1 MKPERWEQVAQLHRA
16 ALERKESERAAF
28 LVEACGGDE
37 DLRREVESL
46 LAYEGKDS
54 SFMESPA
61 LDVAAQALAQD
72 QARATG
78 TQTADAMLGRT
89 VSHYRILE
97 KLGGGGMGVVY
108 KAQDTRLGRAVALK
122 FVRNSEW
129 ALPLS
134 PPGSPALDPS
144 ALERFQRE
152 ARAASALNH
161 PNICTIYDVG
171 EQDGQPFLAMELLE
185 GETLRQMLAHDVGP
199 NGVRP
204 GASAAGPYKDIRA
217 RHGVPLPIDTL
228 LDLAIPIADALDAAH
243 QKGIIHRDIK
253 PANIF
258 IVSRGGPLQPK
269 ILDFGLAKLTRADA
283 SDGGLTPGSK
293 PSLTH
298 TGMAMGTVD
307 YMSPEQARGKALDAR
322 TDLFSFG
329 VVLYEMA
336 TGVLPFPGETSAVI
350 FEGILNRTPTSP
362 LRLNPRLPGDL
373 ERIIGKALEKDPDI
387 RYQSAADLRAD
398 LRRLKRG
405 TESRRESPSLGEP
418 AVAPTTVPS
427 SPDRVSRHV
436 SRWLILGSVAV
447 ILVVAASVWLQRTEY
462 FWQNPIAAA
471 RFQTVTDFDATE
483 QAAAVSRDG
492 HFVAFLSDRGGQMD
506 VWVTQVGSGEF
517 HNLTHGRGAELINPE
532 VRTLG
537 FSPDGSFVTFWV
549 RKGVGSSGYDAD
561 VWAVPTLGGQP
572 RPYLEGAAEYDW
584 SRDGSRLA
592 YHTTAPGDPLFVSDG
607 TPRPQSRPIFTAPAG
622 VHCHFPLW
630 APDAAFIYFVQGFL
644 PDKLD
649 IWRITPDGGT
659 PERITSHLGSVTY
672 PVFLDRRTL
681 MYLNSDPD
689 GSGPRLYSIDVDR
702 RIPHRLTSG
711 LDRYTSLAAS
721 ADGRR
726 LVVTLARMKRTLWRL
741 RIAGSPTDV
750 PAAAQVSLTTSTGF
764 FPRLGPN
771 YLLYVSATGTSENIW
786 KLANGTATE
795 LWSGQGARVL
805 GGPAISADGRY
816 IAFSA
821 QQRGQ
826 ALLYVMHSDGT
837 NARIVADS
845 LDLQGAPAWTPDGRS
860 ITTAVNDH
868 GVPHL
873 YRIPVDGRSPTAFV
887 REWSLDP
894 VWAPSG
900 RFVVYSGPDI
910 GTSFSVKAITTEG
923 AAPPLPAL
931 TLTRGARHMVFLP
944 GGRALMFLRGEIQHK
959 NLWLIDLETGSE
971 RQLTNLAPD
980 FDIRDFDVSP
990 DGREVVLERAQ
1001 ERSDVVLLDLP
1012 RP

>member
-1 MKPERWEQVAQLHRA
+1 MI
-16 ALERKESERAAF
+16 
-28 LVEACGGDE
+28 
-37 DLRREVESL
+37 
-46 LAYEGKDS
+46 GK
-54 SFMESPA
+54 
-61 LDVAAQALAQD
+61 
-72 QARATG
+72 
-78 TQTADAMLGRT
+78 T

-108 KAQDTRLGRAVALK
+108 KAADTRLKRTVALK
-122 FVRNSEW
+122 F
-129 ALPLS
+129 LPEELS
-134 PPGSPALDPS
+134 KDRQ

-152 ARAASALNH
+152 AQAASALDH
-161 PNICTIYDVG
+161 PNICTIHDIG
-171 EQDGQPFLAMELLE
+171 EHEGQPFIVMQYLE
-185 GETLRQMLAHDVGP
+185 GGTLKERI
-199 NGVRP
+199 
-204 GASAAGPYKDIRA
+204 AGK
-217 RHGVPLPIDTL
+217 PLKADEV
-228 LDLAIPIADALDAAH
+228 LDLATQIADALDAAH
-243 QKGIIHRDIK
+243 SKGIIHRDIK

-258 IVSRGGPLQPK
+258 VTTRGQAK
-269 ILDFGLAKLTRADA
+269 ILDFGLAKLTPRRRAVVEAVGA
-283 SDGGLTPGSK
+283 SALPTASIEPEHLTSPGV
-293 PSLTH
+293 
-298 TGMAMGTVD
+298 AMGTVA
-307 YMSPEQARGKALDAR
+307 YMSPEQARGEELDAR

-329 VVLYEMA
+329 AVLYEMA
-336 TGVLPFPGETSAVI
+336 TGHPAFPGSTAALI
-350 FEGILNRTPTSP
+350 FEAILNKAPTSP
-362 LRLNPRLPGDL
+362 VRLNPGCPAEL
-373 ERIIGKALEKDPDI
+373 EHIIDKALEKDPDI

-398 LRRLKRG
+398 LKRLKRG
-405 TESRRESPSLGEP
+405 RGSGRQSPSLGEP

-427 SPDRVSRHV
+427 SPDRAVSRPV
-436 SRWLILGSVAV
+436 LRWLTVGSVAV
-447 ILVVAASVWLQRTEY
+447 ILVVAASLWLQRKEY
-462 FWQNPIAAA
+462 FWRNPIAAA
-471 RFQTVTDFDATE
+471 RFQAVTDFDATE

-517 HNLTHGRGAELINPE
+517 HNLTHGSAAELINPD
-532 VRTLG
+532 VRSLG

-549 RKGVGSSGYDAD
+549 RKRVGSSGNDIS

-572 RPYLEGAAEYDW
+572 RPYLEGAAEFDW

-592 YHTTAPGDPLFVSDG
+592 YRTTAPGDPLFVSNG
-607 TPRPQSRPIFTAPAG
+607 APQPQPRPIFTAPAG
-622 VHCHFPLW
+622 LHCHFPLW
-630 APDAAFIYFVQGFL
+630 APDATFIYFVQGSV
-644 PDKLD
+644 PDKFD

-659 PERITSHLGSVTY
+659 PERITSQLGRVTY

-689 GSGPRLYSIDVDR
+689 GSGPRLYSIDVER

-711 LDRYTSLAAS
+711 LERYTSLAAS

-726 LVVTLARMKRTLWRL
+726 LVVTLARTKRTLWRL
-741 RIAGSPTDV
+741 RIAGSPTEV

-771 YLLYVSATGTSENIW
+771 YLLYVSATGSSENIW

-795 LWSGQGARVL
+795 LWSGQGARIL

-845 LDLQGAPAWTPDGRS
+845 LDLQGAPAWMPDGQS
-860 ITTAVNDH
+860 ITAAANDH

-873 YRIPVDGRSPTAFV
+873 YRIPVDGRSPVAFV
-887 REWSLDP
+887 QEWSLDP

-900 RFVVYSGPDI
+900 RFVVYSGADI
-910 GTSFSVKAITTEG
+910 GTTFSVKAITVEG
-923 AAPPLPAL
+923 AAHPLPAL
-931 TLTRGARHMVFLP
+931 TLTRGARRLAFLP
-944 GGRALMFLRGEIQHK
+944 GGRAIVFLRGEIQHK